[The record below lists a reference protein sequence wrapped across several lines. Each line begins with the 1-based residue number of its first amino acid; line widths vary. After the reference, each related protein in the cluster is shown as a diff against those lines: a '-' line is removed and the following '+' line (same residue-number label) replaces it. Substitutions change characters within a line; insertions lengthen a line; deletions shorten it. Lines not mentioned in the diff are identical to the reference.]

1 MRILRG
7 HRRAVRAVAFAPRDP
22 ATLATSGDDGTARL
36 WNLGTGQNWA
46 TLTGHRGGVLCL
58 AFSPDGGQLVTG
70 GRDGSLRLWDVAMG
84 RQVDET
90 RTFGGWPVVALAF
103 APDGG
108 EVIAVPRDLSPSGG
122 PSHLL
127 VWRVAGA
134 FPLQVLRW
142 RAPVVA
148 LAADAAGGVLAV
160 ADETREVALCG
171 ADLGRRGSPRFA
183 QRVRALA
190 VAPGGGALA
199 VAAGKITEVCDAA
212 TGARRAVC
220 KGHRAEVRAVA
231 FGPGGRTLLTGSAD
245 RTVRLWE
252 AASGRGL
259 AAWEWALGPVR
270 AVAYA
275 PDGMTA
281 AAGGD
286 KPDVVVWDVDL

>member
-1 MRILRG
+1 MRVLRG
-7 HRRAVRAVAFAPRDP
+7 HRRAVRAAAFAPGDP
-22 ATLATSGDDGTARL
+22 ATLATSGDDGTVRL
-36 WNLGTGQNWA
+36 WNPGTGQNWA

-70 GRDGSLRLWDVAMG
+70 GRDGSLCLWDVAMQ
-84 RQVDET
+84 RPLDELPL
-90 RTFGGWPVVALAF
+90 FGGPVAALAF

-108 EVIAVPRDLSPSGG
+108 GVLAAPRDLSALGG
-122 PSHLL
+122 PFDLV
-127 VWRVAGA
+127 VWRFAGGSA
-134 FPLQVLRW
+134 FEVLPW

-148 LAADAAGGVLAV
+148 LAADAVGGVLAV

-171 ADLGRRGSPRFA
+171 EDLRRCEAPRFA
-183 QRVRALA
+183 QRVRGLA
-190 VAPGGGALA
+190 VAPGGRVLA
-199 VAAGKITEVCDAA
+199 VAAGKVAEVCDAT
-212 TGARRAVC
+212 TGARRSTC

-245 RTVRLWE
+245 RTVRLWDT
-252 AASGRGL
+252 ASGRGL

-270 AVAYA
+270 TVAYA

-286 KPDVVVWDVDL
+286 KPDVVVWDVEP